1 MDDAIVLRF
10 VVACTGIALGLAALT
25 AFGTRGRLR
34 AVSFL
39 RRERLVEV
47 IETTPL
53 PHASSLHVVKVADAY
68 LVIGRCDGGISLL
81 GEIPRAA
88 AERAAARAE
97 SR

>member
-1 MDDAIVLRF
+1 MDDAIILRLL
-10 VVACTGIALGLAALT
+10 ATGIAVALGLAALT
-25 AFGTRGRLR
+25 AFATRGRLR

-53 PHASSLHVVKVADAY
+53 PHASSLHVVRVADAY

-81 GEIPRAA
+81 GEIPRDAA
-88 AERAAARAE
+88 RRAAARSE
-97 SR
+97 SG